1 MARNSILGV
10 FAKSPIKPLEKH
22 IRMVTKCC
30 NQLVPFF
37 VAVTQEDWS
46 NAGKLRTKIS
56 KMERDADDLKRQI
69 RLELPG
75 GLFMPIDRADLL
87 ELLTQQDKIAN
98 RAKDIAGRIIGRKL
112 VIPAVLH
119 EQFLAYV
126 SRSVDA
132 AEKAADAI
140 NELDDL
146 LETGF
151 RGREVELVSKM
162 INQLDA
168 IEDDTDNMQV
178 KLRKDLLAIENDLNC
193 IDVMFLYQIIDWVG
207 DLADLAERVGSRLEI
222 LLARK

>member
-37 VAVTQEDWS
+37 AAVTDENWS
-46 NAGKLRTKIS
+46 SAGRIRDNIS
-56 KMERDADDLKRQI
+56 KLERDADDLKRQI

-98 RAKDIAGRIIGRKL
+98 KAKDIAGRIYGRQL
-112 VIPAVLH
+112 VIPKTLQA
-119 EQFLAYV
+119 QFIAYV
-126 SRSVDA
+126 ARSVDA

-151 RGREVELVSKM
+151 RGREVELVTKM
-162 INQLDA
+162 IGQLDE
-168 IEDDTDNMQV
+168 IEDDTDDMQIE
-178 KLRKDLLAIENDLNC
+178 LRKDLLAIEKDLNC
-193 IDVMFLYQIIDWVG
+193 VDVMFLYQIIDWVG
-207 DLADLAERVGSRLEI
+207 DLADLAERVGARLEI